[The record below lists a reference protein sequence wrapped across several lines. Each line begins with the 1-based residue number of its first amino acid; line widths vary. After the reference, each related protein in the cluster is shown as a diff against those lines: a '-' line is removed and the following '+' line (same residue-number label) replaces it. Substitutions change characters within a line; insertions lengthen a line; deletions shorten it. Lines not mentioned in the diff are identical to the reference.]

1 MIGFLTMLLRECLF
15 FLGYVTGGQQYPK
28 PLTMA
33 EEKRYLTEMAAGSED
48 ARRELILHNL
58 RLVSHI
64 AKKYTVPGCTPE
76 DLTSIGTVGL
86 IKAVNSYRPGSGTAL
101 GTYAAR
107 CIENEILMT
116 LRASRKRRGDVSLS
130 DPIGTDGE
138 GNDITFMDILG
149 SEQDELEDAVIRR
162 VTLTRIRELLSTL
175 PKRERLVLEMRYGML
190 DGRAHPQHEVAKRLG
205 ISRSYVSRRHY
216 WKRCPKAGN
225 APSGIDIL
233 GRKQQFMQRRKTA

>member
-33 EEKRYLTEMAAGSED
+33 EEKRCLTEMAAGSED

-86 IKAVNSYRPGSGTAL
+86 IKAVDSFDPTKGIRLSSYAS
-101 GTYAAR
+101 R
-107 CIENEILMT
+107 CIENEILMC
-116 LRASRKRRGDVSLS
+116 LRASQKRKGDVSLQE
-130 DPIGTDGE
+130 PIGMDGE
-138 GNDITFMDILG
+138 GNEITLIDVLG
-149 SEQDELEDAVIRR
+149 TEPEAVHGEVERRVSLQSIRKLVDQSLKGREATVIR
-162 VTLTRIRELLSTL
+162 
-175 PKRERLVLEMRYGML
+175 MRYGLM
-190 DGRAHPQHEVAKRLG
+190 DGKTYAQQEVAQKLG
-205 ISRSYVSRRHY
+205 VSRSYISRIE
-216 WKRCPKAGN
+216 KKALERLRVAFETG
-225 APSGIDIL
+225 
-233 GRKQQFMQRRKTA
+233 K

>member
-1 MIGFLTMLLRECLF
+1 MIGILTMLLRECLF

-33 EEKRYLTEMAAGSED
+33 EEKRCLTEMATGSED

-86 IKAVNSYRPGSGTAL
+86 IKAVGSYRQGGGTSL

-107 CIENEILMT
+107 CIENAIPSPT
-116 LRASRKRRGDVSLS
+116 RFRTVSGCL
-130 DPIGTDGE
+130 
-138 GNDITFMDILG
+138 
-149 SEQDELEDAVIRR
+149 
-162 VTLTRIRELLSTL
+162 
-175 PKRERLVLEMRYGML
+175 
-190 DGRAHPQHEVAKRLG
+190 
-205 ISRSYVSRRHY
+205 
-216 WKRCPKAGN
+216 
-225 APSGIDIL
+225 
-233 GRKQQFMQRRKTA
+233 